1 METMLPPW
9 QFSMDLAVLE
19 FQKFRDSLL
28 NVRFLVHFFG
38 IFSDASHT
46 RNPETLVFQRSGVFY
61 SRASGGVELYGHR
74 IVGSCETDK
83 ALFCLGSWQVQSRSL
98 EGDFRM
104 IVTVLSPRISGW
116 MSV

>member
-1 METMLPPW
+1 MAIFDGFGSLGVSEVSGFAAERQIFGT
-9 QFSMDLAVLE
+9 FFLAY
-19 FQKFRDSLL
+19 FRM
-28 NVRFLVHFFG
+28 RR
-38 IFSDASHT
+38 I
-46 RNPETLVFQRSGVFY
+46 RENPETLVFQRSGVFY

>member
-28 NVRFLVHFFG
+28 NVRFLVHFLAYFRMRR
-38 IFSDASHT
+38 I
-46 RNPETLVFQRSGVFY
+46 RENPETLVFQRSGVFY